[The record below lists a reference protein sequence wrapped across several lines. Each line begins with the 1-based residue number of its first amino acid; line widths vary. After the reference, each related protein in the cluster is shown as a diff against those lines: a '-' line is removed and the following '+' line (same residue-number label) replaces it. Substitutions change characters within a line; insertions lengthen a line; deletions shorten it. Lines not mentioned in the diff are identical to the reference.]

1 MIDLAHLKNSNA
13 AGVGLYR
20 TKIPFMVRS
29 KFPGVDEQTLL
40 YNQLLDNA
48 NGKLVVF
55 CTLNIGGDKV
65 LPYWEI
71 ENEDN
76 PSMGWRAI
84 RVALDRPA
92 SLRRQLRAMIRAAA
106 GREQYIMFPMI
117 AEVHEFV
124 LARAF
129 VDIELA
135 RGKERGAVVPKQ
147 VCVGVMLEVPSLTF
161 QLNALCPLVDFI
173 SVGSNDL
180 CQFLFASDRGNP
192 RLADRFDILSPTV
205 LTFLK
210 NIVTACDKAN
220 VPLSLCGEMVG
231 RLLEAMALIGLGFKR
246 LFMVGSSISRV
257 KEMVL
262 GMDMSE
268 VQHSFRQP

>member
-1 MIDLAHLKNSNA
+1 
-13 AGVGLYR
+13 
-20 TKIPFMVRS
+20 
-29 KFPGVDEQTLL
+29 
-40 YNQLLDNA
+40 
-48 NGKLVVF
+48 
-55 CTLNIGGDKV
+55 
-65 LPYWEI
+65 
-71 ENEDN
+71 
-76 PSMGWRAI
+76 
-84 RVALDRPA
+84 
-92 SLRRQLRAMIRAAA
+92 MIRAAA

-124 LARAF
+124 QARAF

-173 SVGSNDL
+173 SVGSNNL

-192 RLADRFDILSPTV
+192 RLADRFDVLSPTV

-210 NIVTACDKAN
+210 NIVTACNKAN
-220 VPLSLCGEMVG
+220 VPLSLCGEMAG
-231 RLLEAMALIGLGFKR
+231 RPLEVMASIRFGFKR
-246 LFMVGSSISRV
+246 LFMAGSSIGPV

-268 VQHSFRQP
+268 VQHAFRQP

>member
-13 AGVGLYR
+13 AGVGIYR
-20 TKIPFMVRS
+20 TEIPFMGRS
-29 KFPGVDEQTLL
+29 KFPGVDEQTRL
-40 YNQLLDNA
+40 YNQVLDNT
-48 NGKLVVF
+48 NGKPVVF
-55 CTLNIGGDKV
+55 RTLDIVRDKV
-65 LPYWEI
+65 LPYWNI

-76 PSMGWRAI
+76 PSMGWRAT

-106 GREQYIMFPMI
+106 GREQYIMFPMV
-117 AEVHEFV
+117 AEFQEFV
-124 LARAF
+124 QARAF
-129 VDIELA
+129 VNIELA
-135 RGKERGAVVPKQ
+135 RGKEHEAAVPKQ

-173 SVGSNDL
+173 SVGSNNL

-192 RLADRFDILSPTV
+192 RSADRFDILSPTV
-205 LTFLK
+205 LTVLK

-220 VPLSLCGEMVG
+220 LPLNLFGEMAG
-231 RLLEAMALIGLGFKR
+231 RPLEAMALIRHGFKR
-246 LFMVGSSISRV
+246 LSMAGSSTSPV

-262 GMDMSE
+262 GMDMPE
-268 VQHSFRQP
+268 VQHAFRQP